1 MLQSINIKKF
11 ALFSNTEVNF
21 NDGMTALSGETGAGK
36 SIIVDAIGLLM
47 GRKNI
52 RKIKEDDIEMSC
64 CFELK
69 NQQIKSI
76 LHQNEFIRD
85 GENTCIFRL
94 KIVNNTSKHYI
105 NDIQVTKSKLNEI
118 GSFLIDIYGQNE
130 NRFILKN
137 EVQLNKL
144 DSYSKNLDDIKLLND
159 IYNEIIDIKRKID
172 NMSKGGLNYEEH
184 IKILEEEIKEI
195 SNYLITK
202 DEFDNILRE
211 IKVLSNSEETLKN
224 VNECYEKIYNNESF
238 NIYSELS
245 NISNTISDI
254 SDIDHKIRN
263 LADQINNSLDEIK
276 DISKEIQHYRD
287 SIEINPEKLNS
298 LNLKITELNEIFR
311 KYKTNESEII
321 NLHSNKT
328 KELENLL
335 SNKEDVAKLNE
346 NYAKLIKK
354 YHPLAKSI
362 SKIRSI
368 SAKNFENDIVNQ
380 LSKLNMGGCE
390 FKIKIDT
397 NCNIISATGYDNVNF
412 LIKTNKKTQ
421 LLPIKDIASGGELSR
436 ISLVIQ
442 LLARNNNDS
451 ETMIFDEVDTG
462 IGGATSEVIGMFL
475 SKLSKNAQVFCVTH
489 QAQIAGKAANHFL
502 IEKNNNLGEVKI
514 TELSMDERINEIAR
528 MIGGVDVTNKTL
540 EYANEILSKWKT
552 IHLQIHHIKLM
563 SDLVF

>member
-36 SIIVDAIGLLM
+36 SIIIDAIGLLM

-85 GENTCIFRL
+85 GENTCIIRL

-105 NDIQVTKSKLNEI
+105 NDIQVTKTKLNEI

-184 IKILEEEIKEI
+184 IEILEEEIKEI

-224 VNECYEKIYNNESF
+224 VNECYEKLYNNESF

-245 NISNTISDI
+245 NVSNTISDI

-321 NLHSNKT
+321 KLHSNKT
-328 KELENLL
+328 KELEDLL
-335 SNKEDVAKLNE
+335 SNKKDVAKLNE
-346 NYAKLIKK
+346 KYAKLMKK
-354 YHPLAKSI
+354 YHPLAKNI

-380 LSKLNMGGCE
+380 LSKLNMDGCE

-540 EYANEILSKWKT
+540 EYANEILSK
-552 IHLQIHHIKLM
+552 
-563 SDLVF
+563 

>member
-36 SIIVDAIGLLM
+36 SIIIDAIGLLM

-85 GENTCIFRL
+85 GENTCIIRL

-105 NDIQVTKSKLNEI
+105 NDIQVTKTKLNEI

-184 IKILEEEIKEI
+184 IEILEEEIKEI

-224 VNECYEKIYNNESF
+224 VNECYEKLYNNESF

-245 NISNTISDI
+245 NVSNTISDI

-321 NLHSNKT
+321 KLHSNKT
-328 KELENLL
+328 KELEDLL
-335 SNKEDVAKLNE
+335 SNKKDVAKLNE
-346 NYAKLIKK
+346 KYAKLMKK
-354 YHPLAKSI
+354 YHPLAKNI

-397 NCNIISATGYDNVNF
+397 DCNIVSATGYDNVNF

-540 EYANEILSKWKT
+540 EYANEILSK
-552 IHLQIHHIKLM
+552 
-563 SDLVF
+563 

>member
-11 ALFSNTEVNF
+11 ALFTNTEVNF

-36 SIIVDAIGLLM
+36 SIIIDAIGLLM

-85 GENTCIFRL
+85 GENTCIIRL

-105 NDIQVTKSKLNEI
+105 NDIQVTKTKLNEI

-184 IKILEEEIKEI
+184 IEILEEEIKEI

-224 VNECYEKIYNNESF
+224 VNECYEKLYNNESF

-321 NLHSNKT
+321 KLHSNKT
-328 KELENLL
+328 KELEDLL
-335 SNKEDVAKLNE
+335 SNKKDVAKLNE
-346 NYAKLIKK
+346 KYAKLMKK
-354 YHPLAKSI
+354 YHPLAKNI

-380 LSKLNMGGCE
+380 LSKLNMDGCE

-397 NCNIISATGYDNVNF
+397 DCNIVSATGYDNVNF

-502 IEKNNNLGEVKI
+502 IEKNNNLAEVKI

-540 EYANEILSKWKT
+540 EYANEILSK
-552 IHLQIHHIKLM
+552 
-563 SDLVF
+563 

>member
-321 NLHSNKT
+321 KLHSNKT
-328 KELENLL
+328 KELEDLL

-380 LSKLNMGGCE
+380 LSKLNMDGCE

-397 NCNIISATGYDNVNF
+397 DCNIVSATGYDNVNF

-540 EYANEILSKWKT
+540 EYANEILSK
-552 IHLQIHHIKLM
+552 
-563 SDLVF
+563 

>member
-321 NLHSNKT
+321 KLHSNKT
-328 KELENLL
+328 NELEELL

-346 NYAKLIKK
+346 KYEKLIKK

-380 LSKLNMGGCE
+380 LSKLNMDGCE
-390 FKIKIDT
+390 FQIKIDT
-397 NCNIISATGYDNVNF
+397 NCNIVSATGYDNVNF

-540 EYANEILSKWKT
+540 EYANEILSK
-552 IHLQIHHIKLM
+552 
-563 SDLVF
+563 

>member
-76 LHQNEFIRD
+76 LHQNEFIRE
-85 GENTCIFRL
+85 GENTCIIRL

-184 IKILEEEIKEI
+184 IEILEEEIKEI

-224 VNECYEKIYNNESF
+224 VNECYEKLYNNEF

-321 NLHSNKT
+321 KLHSNKT
-328 KELENLL
+328 KELEDLL
-335 SNKEDVAKLNE
+335 SNKKDVAKLNE
-346 NYAKLIKK
+346 KFAKLMKK
-354 YHPLAKSI
+354 YHPLAKNI

-380 LSKLNMGGCE
+380 LSKLNMDGCE
-390 FKIKIDT
+390 FQIKIDT

-540 EYANEILSKWKT
+540 EYANEILSK
-552 IHLQIHHIKLM
+552 
-563 SDLVF
+563 

>member
-36 SIIVDAIGLLM
+36 SIIIDAIGLLM

-85 GENTCIFRL
+85 GENTCIIRL

-105 NDIQVTKSKLNEI
+105 NDIQVTKTKLNEI

-184 IKILEEEIKEI
+184 IEILEEEIKEI

-224 VNECYEKIYNNESF
+224 VNECYEKLYNNESF

-245 NISNTISDI
+245 NVSNTISDI
-254 SDIDHKIRN
+254 SDIDHKIKN

-321 NLHSNKT
+321 KLHSNKT
-328 KELENLL
+328 KELEDLL
-335 SNKEDVAKLNE
+335 SNKKDVAKLNE
-346 NYAKLIKK
+346 KYAKLMKK
-354 YHPLAKSI
+354 YHPLAKNI

-397 NCNIISATGYDNVNF
+397 DCNIVSATGYDNVNF

-502 IEKNNNLGEVKI
+502 IEKNNNLAEVKI

-540 EYANEILSKWKT
+540 EYANEILSK
-552 IHLQIHHIKLM
+552 
-563 SDLVF
+563 

>member
-85 GENTCIFRL
+85 GENTCIIRL

-105 NDIQVTKSKLNEI
+105 NDIQVTKTKLNEI

-321 NLHSNKT
+321 KLHSNKT
-328 KELENLL
+328 KELEDLL

-346 NYAKLIKK
+346 NYEKLIKK

-380 LSKLNMGGCE
+380 LSKLNMDGCE

-540 EYANEILSKWKT
+540 EYANEILSK
-552 IHLQIHHIKLM
+552 
-563 SDLVF
+563 

>member
-76 LHQNEFIRD
+76 LHKNEFIRD

-321 NLHSNKT
+321 KLHSNKT
-328 KELENLL
+328 NELEDLL

-346 NYAKLIKK
+346 NYEKLIKK

-380 LSKLNMGGCE
+380 LSKLNMDGCE

-540 EYANEILSKWKT
+540 EYANEILSK
-552 IHLQIHHIKLM
+552 
-563 SDLVF
+563 

>member
-85 GENTCIFRL
+85 GENTCIIRL

-105 NDIQVTKSKLNEI
+105 NDIQVTKTKLNEI

-321 NLHSNKT
+321 KLHSNKT
-328 KELENLL
+328 KELEDLL

-380 LSKLNMGGCE
+380 LSKLNMDGCE

-397 NCNIISATGYDNVNF
+397 DCNIVSATGYDNVNF

-540 EYANEILSKWKT
+540 EYANEILSK
-552 IHLQIHHIKLM
+552 
-563 SDLVF
+563 

>member
-11 ALFSNTEVNF
+11 ALFTNTEVNF

-36 SIIVDAIGLLM
+36 SIIIDAIGLLM

-85 GENTCIFRL
+85 GENTCIIRL

-105 NDIQVTKSKLNEI
+105 NDIQVTKTKLNEI

-184 IKILEEEIKEI
+184 IEILEEEIKEI

-224 VNECYEKIYNNESF
+224 VNECYERLYNNESF

-245 NISNTISDI
+245 NVSNTISDI

-321 NLHSNKT
+321 KLHSNKT
-328 KELENLL
+328 KELEDLL
-335 SNKEDVAKLNE
+335 SNKKDVAKLNE
-346 NYAKLIKK
+346 KYAKLMKK
-354 YHPLAKSI
+354 YHPLAKNI

-380 LSKLNMGGCE
+380 LSKLNMDGCE

-397 NCNIISATGYDNVNF
+397 DCNIVSATGYDNVNF

-502 IEKNNNLGEVKI
+502 IEKNNNLAEVKI

-540 EYANEILSKWKT
+540 EYANEILSK
-552 IHLQIHHIKLM
+552 
-563 SDLVF
+563 

>member
-321 NLHSNKT
+321 KLHSNKT
-328 KELENLL
+328 KELEDLL
-335 SNKEDVAKLNE
+335 SNKKDVAKLNE
-346 NYAKLIKK
+346 KFAKLMKK

-380 LSKLNMGGCE
+380 LSKLNMDGCE
-390 FKIKIDT
+390 FQIKIDT

-540 EYANEILSKWKT
+540 EYANEILSK
-552 IHLQIHHIKLM
+552 
-563 SDLVF
+563 

>member
-11 ALFSNTEVNF
+11 ALFTNTEVNF

-36 SIIVDAIGLLM
+36 SIIIDAIGLLM

-85 GENTCIFRL
+85 GENTCIIRL

-105 NDIQVTKSKLNEI
+105 NDIQVTKTKLNEI

-184 IKILEEEIKEI
+184 IEILEEEIKEI

-224 VNECYEKIYNNESF
+224 ANECYEKLYNNESF

-245 NISNTISDI
+245 NVSNTISDI

-321 NLHSNKT
+321 KLHSNKT
-328 KELENLL
+328 KELEDLL
-335 SNKEDVAKLNE
+335 SNKKDVAKLNE
-346 NYAKLIKK
+346 KYAKLMKK
-354 YHPLAKSI
+354 YHPLAKNI

-380 LSKLNMGGCE
+380 LSKLNMDGCE

-397 NCNIISATGYDNVNF
+397 DCNIVSANGYDNVNF

-540 EYANEILSKWKT
+540 EYANEILSK
-552 IHLQIHHIKLM
+552 
-563 SDLVF
+563 

>member
-36 SIIVDAIGLLM
+36 SIIIDAIGLLM

-184 IKILEEEIKEI
+184 IEILEEEIKEI

-224 VNECYEKIYNNESF
+224 VNECYEKLYNNESF

-245 NISNTISDI
+245 NVSNTISDI

-321 NLHSNKT
+321 KLHSNKT
-328 KELENLL
+328 KELEDLL
-335 SNKEDVAKLNE
+335 SNKKDVAKLNE
-346 NYAKLIKK
+346 KYAKLMKK
-354 YHPLAKSI
+354 YHPLAKNI
-362 SKIRSI
+362 SRIRSI

-397 NCNIISATGYDNVNF
+397 DCNIVSATGYDNVNF

-502 IEKNNNLGEVKI
+502 IEKNNNLAEVKI

-540 EYANEILSKWKT
+540 EYANEILSK
-552 IHLQIHHIKLM
+552 
-563 SDLVF
+563 

>member
-36 SIIVDAIGLLM
+36 SIIIDAIGLLM

-184 IKILEEEIKEI
+184 IEILEEEIKEI

-224 VNECYEKIYNNESF
+224 VNECYEKLYNNESF

-245 NISNTISDI
+245 NVSNTISDI

-321 NLHSNKT
+321 KLHSNKT
-328 KELENLL
+328 KDLEDLL
-335 SNKEDVAKLNE
+335 SNKKDVAKLNE
-346 NYAKLIKK
+346 KYAKLMKK
-354 YHPLAKSI
+354 YHPLAKNI

-380 LSKLNMGGCE
+380 LSKLNMDGCE

-502 IEKNNNLGEVKI
+502 IEKNNNLAEVKI

-540 EYANEILSKWKT
+540 EYANEILSK
-552 IHLQIHHIKLM
+552 
-563 SDLVF
+563 

>member
-85 GENTCIFRL
+85 GENTCIIRL

-105 NDIQVTKSKLNEI
+105 NDIQVTKTKLNEI

-321 NLHSNKT
+321 KLHSNKT
-328 KELENLL
+328 NELEELL

-346 NYAKLIKK
+346 NYEKLIKK

-380 LSKLNMGGCE
+380 LSKLNMDGCE
-390 FKIKIDT
+390 FQIKIDT

-540 EYANEILSKWKT
+540 EYANEILSK
-552 IHLQIHHIKLM
+552 
-563 SDLVF
+563 

>member
-184 IKILEEEIKEI
+184 IEILEEEIKEI

-321 NLHSNKT
+321 KLHSNKT
-328 KELENLL
+328 KELEDLL
-335 SNKEDVAKLNE
+335 SNKKDVAKLNE
-346 NYAKLIKK
+346 KYAKLMKK
-354 YHPLAKSI
+354 YHPLAKNI

-397 NCNIISATGYDNVNF
+397 DCNIVSATGYDNVNF

-502 IEKNNNLGEVKI
+502 IEKNNNLAEVKI

-540 EYANEILSKWKT
+540 EYANEILSK
-552 IHLQIHHIKLM
+552 
-563 SDLVF
+563 

>member
-11 ALFSNTEVNF
+11 PLFSNTEVNF

-36 SIIVDAIGLLM
+36 SIIIDAIGLLM

-85 GENTCIFRL
+85 GENTCIIRL

-105 NDIQVTKSKLNEI
+105 NDIQVTKTKLNEI

-184 IKILEEEIKEI
+184 IEILEEEIKEI

-224 VNECYEKIYNNESF
+224 VNECYEKLYNNESF

-245 NISNTISDI
+245 NVSNTISDI

-321 NLHSNKT
+321 KLHSNKT
-328 KELENLL
+328 KELEDLL
-335 SNKEDVAKLNE
+335 SNKKDVAKLNE
-346 NYAKLIKK
+346 KYAKLMKK
-354 YHPLAKSI
+354 YHPLAKNI

-380 LSKLNMGGCE
+380 LSKLNMDGCE

-397 NCNIISATGYDNVNF
+397 DCNIVSATGYDNVNF

-502 IEKNNNLGEVKI
+502 IEKNNNLAEVKI

-540 EYANEILSKWKT
+540 EYANEILSK
-552 IHLQIHHIKLM
+552 
-563 SDLVF
+563 

>member
-321 NLHSNKT
+321 KLHSNKT
-328 KELENLL
+328 KELEDLL
-335 SNKEDVAKLNE
+335 SNKKDVAKLNE
-346 NYAKLIKK
+346 KYAKLMKK
-354 YHPLAKSI
+354 YHPLAKNI

-380 LSKLNMGGCE
+380 LSKLNMDGCE

-540 EYANEILSKWKT
+540 EYANEILSK
-552 IHLQIHHIKLM
+552 
-563 SDLVF
+563 

>member
-36 SIIVDAIGLLM
+36 SIIIDAIGLLM

-85 GENTCIFRL
+85 GENTCIIRL

-105 NDIQVTKSKLNEI
+105 NDIQVTKTKLNEI

-184 IKILEEEIKEI
+184 IEILEEEIKEI

-224 VNECYEKIYNNESF
+224 VNECYEKLYNNESF

-245 NISNTISDI
+245 NVSNTISDI

-321 NLHSNKT
+321 KLHSNKT
-328 KELENLL
+328 KELEDLL
-335 SNKEDVAKLNE
+335 SNKKDVAKLNE
-346 NYAKLIKK
+346 KYAKLMKK
-354 YHPLAKSI
+354 YHPLAKNI

-380 LSKLNMGGCE
+380 LSKLNMDGCE

-397 NCNIISATGYDNVNF
+397 DCNIVSATGYDNVNF

-540 EYANEILSKWKT
+540 EYANEILSK
-552 IHLQIHHIKLM
+552 
-563 SDLVF
+563 

>member
-85 GENTCIFRL
+85 GENTCIIRL

-105 NDIQVTKSKLNEI
+105 NDIQVTKTKLNEI

-184 IKILEEEIKEI
+184 IEILEEEIKEI

-224 VNECYEKIYNNESF
+224 VNECYEKLYNNESF

-245 NISNTISDI
+245 NVSNTISDI

-298 LNLKITELNEIFR
+298 LNLKITGLNEIFR

-321 NLHSNKT
+321 KLHSNKT
-328 KELENLL
+328 KELEDLL
-335 SNKEDVAKLNE
+335 SNKKDVAKLNE
-346 NYAKLIKK
+346 KYAKLMKK
-354 YHPLAKSI
+354 YHPLAKNI

-397 NCNIISATGYDNVNF
+397 DCNIVSATGYDNVNF

-502 IEKNNNLGEVKI
+502 IEKNNNLAEVKI

-540 EYANEILSKWKT
+540 EYANEILSK
-552 IHLQIHHIKLM
+552 
-563 SDLVF
+563 

>member
-144 DSYSKNLDDIKLLND
+144 DSYSKNLDDIKLLNN

-276 DISKEIQHYRD
+276 DISKEIQYYRD

-321 NLHSNKT
+321 KLHSNKT
-328 KELENLL
+328 NELEELL

-346 NYAKLIKK
+346 NYEKLIKK

-380 LSKLNMGGCE
+380 LSKLNMDGCE
-390 FKIKIDT
+390 FQIKIDT

-540 EYANEILSKWKT
+540 EYANEILSK
-552 IHLQIHHIKLM
+552 
-563 SDLVF
+563 

>member
-36 SIIVDAIGLLM
+36 SIIIDAIGLLM

-85 GENTCIFRL
+85 GENTCIIRL

-105 NDIQVTKSKLNEI
+105 NDIQVTKTKLNEI

-184 IKILEEEIKEI
+184 IEILEEEIKEI

-224 VNECYEKIYNNESF
+224 VNECYEKLYNNESF

-245 NISNTISDI
+245 NVSNTISDI

-321 NLHSNKT
+321 KLHSNKT
-328 KELENLL
+328 KELEDLL
-335 SNKEDVAKLNE
+335 SNKKDVAKLNE
-346 NYAKLIKK
+346 KYAKLMKK
-354 YHPLAKSI
+354 YHPLAKNI

-380 LSKLNMGGCE
+380 LSKLNMDGCE

-397 NCNIISATGYDNVNF
+397 DCNIVSATGYDNVNF

-502 IEKNNNLGEVKI
+502 IEKNNNLAEVKI

-540 EYANEILSKWKT
+540 EYANEILSK
-552 IHLQIHHIKLM
+552 
-563 SDLVF
+563 

>member
-36 SIIVDAIGLLM
+36 SIIIDAIGLLM

-85 GENTCIFRL
+85 GENTCIIRL

-105 NDIQVTKSKLNEI
+105 NDIQVTKTKLNEI

-184 IKILEEEIKEI
+184 IKILEEEIKDI

-202 DEFDNILRE
+202 NEFDNILRE

-224 VNECYEKIYNNESF
+224 VNECYEKLYNNESF

-245 NISNTISDI
+245 NVSNTISDI

-321 NLHSNKT
+321 KLHSNKT
-328 KELENLL
+328 KELEDLL
-335 SNKEDVAKLNE
+335 SNKKDVAKLNE
-346 NYAKLIKK
+346 KYAKLMKK
-354 YHPLAKSI
+354 YHPLAKNI

-380 LSKLNMGGCE
+380 LSKLNMDGCE

-397 NCNIISATGYDNVNF
+397 DCNIVSATGYDNVNF

-502 IEKNNNLGEVKI
+502 IEKNNNLAEVKI

-540 EYANEILSKWKT
+540 EYANEILSK
-552 IHLQIHHIKLM
+552 
-563 SDLVF
+563 

>member
-11 ALFSNTEVNF
+11 ALFTNTEVNF

-36 SIIVDAIGLLM
+36 SIIIDAIGLLM

-85 GENTCIFRL
+85 GENTCIIRL

-105 NDIQVTKSKLNEI
+105 NDIQVTKTKLNEI

-172 NMSKGGLNYEEH
+172 HMSKGGLNYEEH
-184 IKILEEEIKEI
+184 IEILEEEIKEI

-224 VNECYEKIYNNESF
+224 VNECYEKLYNNESF

-245 NISNTISDI
+245 NVSNTISDI

-321 NLHSNKT
+321 KLHSNKT
-328 KELENLL
+328 KELEDLL
-335 SNKEDVAKLNE
+335 SNKKDVAKLNE
-346 NYAKLIKK
+346 KYAKLMKK
-354 YHPLAKSI
+354 YHPLAKNI

-380 LSKLNMGGCE
+380 LSKLNMDGCE

-397 NCNIISATGYDNVNF
+397 DCNIVSATGYDNVNF

-502 IEKNNNLGEVKI
+502 IEKNNNLAEVKI

-540 EYANEILSKWKT
+540 EYANEILSK
-552 IHLQIHHIKLM
+552 
-563 SDLVF
+563 

>member
-298 LNLKITELNEIFR
+298 LNLKITELNEIYR

-321 NLHSNKT
+321 KLHSNKT
-328 KELENLL
+328 KELEDLL

-380 LSKLNMGGCE
+380 LSKLNMDGCE
-390 FKIKIDT
+390 FQIKIDT

-540 EYANEILSKWKT
+540 EYANEILSK
-552 IHLQIHHIKLM
+552 
-563 SDLVF
+563 

>member
-321 NLHSNKT
+321 KLHSNKT
-328 KELENLL
+328 KELEDLL

-354 YHPLAKSI
+354 YHPLAKNI

-380 LSKLNMGGCE
+380 LSKLNMDGCE
-390 FKIKIDT
+390 FQIKIDT

-540 EYANEILSKWKT
+540 EYANEILSK
-552 IHLQIHHIKLM
+552 
-563 SDLVF
+563 

>member
-76 LHQNEFIRD
+76 LHKNEFIRD

-321 NLHSNKT
+321 KLHSNKT
-328 KELENLL
+328 KELEDLL

-380 LSKLNMGGCE
+380 LSKLNMDGCE

-540 EYANEILSKWKT
+540 EYANEILSK
-552 IHLQIHHIKLM
+552 
-563 SDLVF
+563 

>member
-36 SIIVDAIGLLM
+36 SIIIDAIGLLM

-85 GENTCIFRL
+85 GENTCIIRL

-105 NDIQVTKSKLNEI
+105 NDIQVTKTKLNEI

-184 IKILEEEIKEI
+184 IEILEEEIKEI

-224 VNECYEKIYNNESF
+224 ANECYEKLYNNESF

-245 NISNTISDI
+245 NVSNTISDI

-321 NLHSNKT
+321 KLHSNKT
-328 KELENLL
+328 KELEDLL
-335 SNKEDVAKLNE
+335 SNKKDVAKLNE
-346 NYAKLIKK
+346 KYAKLMKK
-354 YHPLAKSI
+354 YHPLAKNI

-380 LSKLNMGGCE
+380 LSKLNMDGCE

-397 NCNIISATGYDNVNF
+397 DCNIVSATGYDNVNF

-502 IEKNNNLGEVKI
+502 IEKNNNLAEVKI

-540 EYANEILSKWKT
+540 EYANEILSK
-552 IHLQIHHIKLM
+552 
-563 SDLVF
+563 

>member
-321 NLHSNKT
+321 KLHSNKT
-328 KELENLL
+328 KELEDLL

-346 NYAKLIKK
+346 NYEKLIKK

-380 LSKLNMGGCE
+380 LSKLNMDGCE
-390 FKIKIDT
+390 FQIKIDT

-540 EYANEILSKWKT
+540 EYANEILSK
-552 IHLQIHHIKLM
+552 
-563 SDLVF
+563 

>member
-36 SIIVDAIGLLM
+36 SIIIDAIGLLM

-85 GENTCIFRL
+85 GENTCIIRL

-105 NDIQVTKSKLNEI
+105 NDIQVTKTKLNEI

-184 IKILEEEIKEI
+184 IEILEEEIKEI

-224 VNECYEKIYNNESF
+224 VNECYEKLYNNESF

-245 NISNTISDI
+245 NVSNTISDI

-321 NLHSNKT
+321 KLHSNKT
-328 KELENLL
+328 KELEDLL
-335 SNKEDVAKLNE
+335 SNKKDVAKLNE
-346 NYAKLIKK
+346 KYAKLMKK
-354 YHPLAKSI
+354 YHPLAKNI

-380 LSKLNMGGCE
+380 LSKLNMDGCE

-397 NCNIISATGYDNVNF
+397 DCNVVSANGYDNVNF

-502 IEKNNNLGEVKI
+502 IEKNNNLAEVKI

-540 EYANEILSKWKT
+540 EYANEILSK
-552 IHLQIHHIKLM
+552 
-563 SDLVF
+563 

>member
-321 NLHSNKT
+321 KLHSNKT
-328 KELENLL
+328 KELEDLL

-346 NYAKLIKK
+346 NYEKLIKK

-380 LSKLNMGGCE
+380 LSKLNMDGCE

-540 EYANEILSKWKT
+540 EYANEILSK
-552 IHLQIHHIKLM
+552 
-563 SDLVF
+563 

>member
-321 NLHSNKT
+321 KLHSNKT
-328 KELENLL
+328 KEFDDLL

-380 LSKLNMGGCE
+380 LSKLNMDGCE
-390 FKIKIDT
+390 FQIKIDT

-540 EYANEILSKWKT
+540 EYANEILSK
-552 IHLQIHHIKLM
+552 
-563 SDLVF
+563 

>member
-76 LHQNEFIRD
+76 LHKNEFIRD

-276 DISKEIQHYRD
+276 DISKEVQHYRD

-321 NLHSNKT
+321 KLHSNKT
-328 KELENLL
+328 NELEDLL

-346 NYAKLIKK
+346 NYEKLIKK

-380 LSKLNMGGCE
+380 LSKLNMDGCE

-540 EYANEILSKWKT
+540 EYANEILSK
-552 IHLQIHHIKLM
+552 
-563 SDLVF
+563 

>member
-105 NDIQVTKSKLNEI
+105 NDIQVTKTKLNEI

-321 NLHSNKT
+321 KLHSNKT
-328 KELENLL
+328 NELEDLL

-346 NYAKLIKK
+346 NYEKLIKK

-380 LSKLNMGGCE
+380 LSKLNMDGCE
-390 FKIKIDT
+390 FQIKIDT

-502 IEKNNNLGEVKI
+502 IEKNNNLAEVKI

-540 EYANEILSKWKT
+540 EYANEILSK
-552 IHLQIHHIKLM
+552 
-563 SDLVF
+563 

>member
-172 NMSKGGLNYEEH
+172 NMSKDGLNYEEH

-211 IKVLSNSEETLKN
+211 IKVLSNSEETLKS
-224 VNECYEKIYNNESF
+224 VNECYEKLYNNESF

-254 SDIDHKIRN
+254 SEIDHKIRN

-321 NLHSNKT
+321 KLHSNKT
-328 KELENLL
+328 KELEDLL

-380 LSKLNMGGCE
+380 LSKLNMDGCE

-397 NCNIISATGYDNVNF
+397 NCNIVSATGYDNVNF

-540 EYANEILSKWKT
+540 EYANEILSK
-552 IHLQIHHIKLM
+552 
-563 SDLVF
+563 

>member
-245 NISNTISDI
+245 NISNTTSDI
-254 SDIDHKIRN
+254 SDFDHKIRN

-321 NLHSNKT
+321 KLHSNKT
-328 KELENLL
+328 KELEDLL

-346 NYAKLIKK
+346 DYAKLIKK

-380 LSKLNMGGCE
+380 LSKLNMDGCE

-540 EYANEILSKWKT
+540 EYANEILSK
-552 IHLQIHHIKLM
+552 
-563 SDLVF
+563 

>member
-224 VNECYEKIYNNESF
+224 VNECYERLYNNESF

-245 NISNTISDI
+245 NVSNTISDI

-321 NLHSNKT
+321 KLHSNKT
-328 KELENLL
+328 KELEDLL

-380 LSKLNMGGCE
+380 LSKLNMDGCE
-390 FKIKIDT
+390 FQIKIDT

-540 EYANEILSKWKT
+540 EYANEILSK
-552 IHLQIHHIKLM
+552 
-563 SDLVF
+563 

>member
-224 VNECYEKIYNNESF
+224 VNECYEKLYNNESF

-321 NLHSNKT
+321 KLHSNKT
-328 KELENLL
+328 KELEDLL

-380 LSKLNMGGCE
+380 LSKLNMDGCE

-397 NCNIISATGYDNVNF
+397 NCNIVSATGYDNVNF

-502 IEKNNNLGEVKI
+502 IEKNNNLAEVKI

-540 EYANEILSKWKT
+540 EYANEILSK
-552 IHLQIHHIKLM
+552 
-563 SDLVF
+563 

>member
-11 ALFSNTEVNF
+11 ALFSNTEVSF

-36 SIIVDAIGLLM
+36 SIIIDAIGLLM

-85 GENTCIFRL
+85 GENTCIIRL
-94 KIVNNTSKHYI
+94 KIVNNTSKYYI
-105 NDIQVTKSKLNEI
+105 NDIQVTKTKLNEI

-184 IKILEEEIKEI
+184 IEILEEEIKEI

-224 VNECYEKIYNNESF
+224 VNECYEKLYNNESF

-321 NLHSNKT
+321 KLHSNKT
-328 KELENLL
+328 KELEDLL
-335 SNKEDVAKLNE
+335 SNKKDVAKLNE
-346 NYAKLIKK
+346 KYAKLMKK
-354 YHPLAKSI
+354 YHPLAKNI

-380 LSKLNMGGCE
+380 LSKLNMDGCE

-397 NCNIISATGYDNVNF
+397 DCNIVSATGYDNVNF

-502 IEKNNNLGEVKI
+502 IEKNNNLAEVKI

-540 EYANEILSKWKT
+540 EYANEILSK
-552 IHLQIHHIKLM
+552 
-563 SDLVF
+563 